1 MNQLDYNGD
10 TKEIF
15 KQKIFNSIMKL
26 SLEEGENK
34 YYIFRSC
41 KNDRNLFGINISK
54 IVIEANNDYEMYI
67 KLHNYMLE
75 KQSYNKLFIDIDIIL
90 DDDDEEIYDSNGK
103 LDYDRISF
111 FVLDL
116 FEHNNTFWYEKLE
129 KIGL

>member
-10 TKEIF
+10 KKEIF

-26 SLEEGENK
+26 SLEEGEKK

-41 KNDRNLFGINISK
+41 KNDRNWFGINISK

-90 DDDDEEIYDSNGK
+90 NDDDEEIYDSNGK

>member
-26 SLEEGENK
+26 SLEEGEKK
-34 YYIFRSC
+34 YYIFLSC
-41 KNDRNLFGINISK
+41 KNDRNWFGINISK